1 MIRNMIEER
10 GVGYET
16 DFRWRGGNVSRIE
29 GLSAAVLLLR
39 LRYWSFLCKFQNLS
53 TIKFIL

>member
-29 GLSAAVLLLR
+29 GLSDAVLLLR
-39 LRYWSFLCKFQNLS
+39 LGYWSFLCKVPNFS
-53 TIKFIL
+53 TN

>member
-29 GLSAAVLLLR
+29 GLSDAQVSIYIFSECLFR
-39 LRYWSFLCKFQNLS
+39 P
-53 TIKFIL
+53 

>member
-16 DFRWRGGNVSRIE
+16 DFDGEAEMSPE
-29 GLSAAVLLLR
+29 LKA
-39 LRYWSFLCKFQNLS
+39 
-53 TIKFIL
+53 

>member
-29 GLSAAVLLLR
+29 GLSDAVLLLR

-53 TIKFIL
+53 TI